1 MCCSEVVIRCWNY
14 IHCRRNK
21 DRAVESK
28 KVRACMQFFREKVKN
43 SKNNAKKCLK
53 RAKHLNIWAKMYKL

>member
-1 MCCSEVVIRCWNY
+1 MCCSDVVIRCWNY

-43 SKNNAKKCLK
+43 SKNNVKKCLK
-53 RAKHLNIWAKMYKL
+53 GQNI